1 MEIDSMT
8 FFFPWMGLLILAFY
22 YVSSRLNQAEE
33 QLSIGVAMLLQE
45 FLSKLEEIEPDGH
58 DNVEINDQIEKP
70 PMDYYI

>member
-8 FFFPWMGLLILAFY
+8 FVFPWMGLLILAFY
-22 YVSSRLNQAEE
+22 FVSSRLNQAEE

-45 FLSKLEEIEPDGH
+45 FLSKLEKIEPDGH